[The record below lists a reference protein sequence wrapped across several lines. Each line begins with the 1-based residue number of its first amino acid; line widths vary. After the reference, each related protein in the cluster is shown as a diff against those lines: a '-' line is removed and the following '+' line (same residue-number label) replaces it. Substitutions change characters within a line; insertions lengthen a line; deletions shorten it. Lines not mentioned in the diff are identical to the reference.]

1 MINKF
6 QINWWLLFCRVVHE
20 NGTLYIDSKKL
31 ILDVTGLP
39 DQFRNLDLQ
48 LSLHGELRVFPRAA
62 AAAAPPSNTSIGSS
76 GSCWEFGGWVDLGV
90 GAYLPLPLSL
100 IPDGLLTGVGDQILD
115 RILRAM
121 EGALLQGIIRDYN
134 AWCLSTAPAPVPP
147 IRQAGA

>member
-1 MINKF
+1 MNKF
-6 QINWWLLFCRVVHE
+6 KINAWLLFCRVVHE

-62 AAAAPPSNTSIGSS
+62 AAPPSNTSIRSS
-76 GSCWEFGGWVDLGV
+76 DSGWEFGGWVDLGV

-100 IPDGLLTGVGDQILD
+100 IPDGLLTGVGDQIVD
-115 RILRAM
+115 RILQAM

-134 AWCLSTAPAPVPP
+134 TWCLSTAPAPVPP
-147 IRQAGA
+147 IRQVGA